1 MLLLIITVITEIKAS
16 VTRVFGWSFVCLND
30 SRASEHTAP
39 FFVRGA
45 SYLMKHY
52 TKTKLS
58 PDSFCW
64 EYLGNTQS
72 NSLLKWKKQ
81 TKIIMMKGTLDSK

>member
-1 MLLLIITVITEIKAS
+1 MLIIIVITEVKAS
-16 VTRVFGWSFVCLND
+16 VARVFGWSFVCLSD

-39 FFVRGA
+39 FFVKGA

-58 PDSFCW
+58 PDSFSW

-81 TKIIMMKGTLDSK
+81 TKIIMMKATLDSK